1 MSATWDSSAI
11 HLARQ
16 CDAAVTFC
24 QWCEN
29 YGHELRS
36 CELYRAYL
44 VQQSALVKPPLV
56 KIVRVKA
63 SLWSWVLVFA
73 LGLIAGICIKGILG

>member
-1 MSATWDSSAI
+1 MSAAWDSSAI

-44 VQQSALVKPPLV
+44 VQQCALAKPPIEVKPYL
-56 KIVRVKA
+56 
-63 SLWSWVLVFA
+63 SWVLFVC
-73 LGLIAGICIKGILG
+73 GVIAGICLKGLMG